1 VNNRRL
7 RGLVESLVLES
18 GIEPPPARAR
28 NPTVPRKESPW
39 RGFVQKIKSGQS
51 VVLPTRQTAGLITT
65 ATHAGFH
72 VQTNRVGNVPWKGA
86 DLGLVG
92 YEKNEEVVIHQTRVW
107 FFKNERD
114 PI

>member
-1 VNNRRL
+1 
-7 RGLVESLVLES
+7 
-18 GIEPPPARAR
+18 
-28 NPTVPRKESPW
+28 
-39 RGFVQKIKSGQS
+39 
-51 VVLPTRQTAGLITT
+51 
-65 ATHAGFH
+65 